1 MAIDPLTIGAIAGG
15 VTELGK
21 ALFGGSQRRRA
32 RRALERLEKE
42 RPKGYVPSAILEL
55 ADEPV
60 AEEFI
65 EAQEMGDQRL
75 TSQGI
80 GALSQGGSRA
90 ILGGL
95 PSLVDAERQRRVQRV
110 GGYEQARK
118 GALAMKGQAQERLR
132 QEEREDWQR
141 QVAAQA
147 GQMGA
152 GEQNIAGGLS
162 GIGEAALLGSQG
174 DWDWL
179 KKSGESG
186 SSLPDIT
193 GVTLPADDSFLDDP
207 IIMDDPRLGESG
219 VPFREVVTAEW
230 LKANPMQMSNYYF
243 DPATGQYR
251 LRQ

>member
-75 TSQGI
+75 TSQSI

-132 QEEREDWQR
+132 QEERQDWQR

-147 GQMGA
+147 AQMGA

-179 KKSGESG
+179 KKSGAEDSVI
-186 SSLPDIT
+186 PDIT
-193 GVTLPADDSFLDDP
+193 GNARESAVFQGDV
-207 IIMDDPRLGESG
+207 MDFAQPSELQ
-219 VPFREVVTAEW
+219 EVVTSDW
-230 LKANPMQMSNYYF
+230 LRANPLQISKYYL